1 MRPGRLIAFTLV
13 VAAVAAFVWFFER
26 EQPTTDER
34 RERADLLFAGF
45 EQEQARRVVVTNS
58 HGRFELVKEKDD
70 WRLVAPVADDAN
82 PGSVSSLLLTLASL
96 KADRTLEAK
105 DLSLADYGLAP
116 ATFAVT
122 VEGEKGRLA
131 DLKVGGQLPLG
142 NLRAALTDGG
152 KVYLVNAWITSDL
165 ERDLGGW
172 RSTDLVQL
180 TSADVASLTITAGAE
195 RVALANTGGGWTL
208 TEPIADLAERDRAE
222 GLIGDLNG
230 AQVKEHV
237 DQPGDLAALGLASPR
252 LLLTVV
258 RKDDAAP
265 VQLAFG
271 AERDKDGRQVACR
284 RGERVL
290 WVDASVLT
298 RASTALADWR
308 ARALTSFDT
317 WSVSGLE
324 VEAGATRVA
333 LERAEGVWKAGAT
346 EVDSDAVSRRLRA
359 FADLQVV
366 GFDRPKPA
374 GTPLGKVVV
383 KLEAGSPVEATFHP
397 GSGPGEALAL
407 VSGRAGALAVDAA
420 RVGEVLADPA
430 ALAAPKPTP
439 VPPATPAAEPTAG
452 E

>member
-1 MRPGRLIAFTLV
+1 MRPGRLLAFTLL
-13 VAAVAAFVWFFER
+13 VAAVAAFVWFVER
-26 EQPTTDER
+26 KQPTTDER
-34 RERADLLFAGF
+34 RERADRLFATF

-58 HGRFELVKEKDD
+58 HGRFELVKEKDS
-70 WRLVAPVADDAN
+70 WKLVAPVADDAN
-82 PGSVSSLLLTLASL
+82 PGSVSSLLSTLASL

-116 ATFAVT
+116 AAFEVA

-131 DLKVGGQLPLG
+131 DLKVGAALPLG

-152 KVYLVNAWITSDL
+152 KVYLVNTWIASDL
-165 ERDLGGW
+165 ERDLAGW
-172 RSTDLVQL
+172 RSTDLVRL
-180 TSADVASLTITAGAE
+180 MSADVASLTIAAGAE
-195 RVALANTGGGWTL
+195 RVALANTGSGWTL

-237 DQPGDLAALGLASPR
+237 DRPGDLAALGLASPR

-271 AERDKDGRQVACR
+271 DEREQGGRQVACR
-284 RGERVL
+284 RGESVL
-290 WVDASVLT
+290 WVDASVLS
-298 RASTALADWR
+298 RAGTALADWR

-324 VEAGATRVA
+324 VEAGAARVA
-333 LERAEGVWKAGAT
+333 LERAEGVWKAGST

-366 GFDRPKPA
+366 AFDRPKPTGA
-374 GTPLGKVVV
+374 PLGKVVV
-383 KLEAGSPVEATFHP
+383 RLETGGPVEATFYP
-397 GSGPGEALAL
+397 GGSAGEVLAQ

-420 RVGEVLADPA
+420 RVGEVLAEPG

-439 VPPATPAAEPTAG
+439 VPTAPAAADAPPG
-452 E
+452 P